1 MKKLIL
7 LSILLIVGCA
17 STNIITAVSPIFSTE
32 KYLKIAIP
40 TKHLPQHALDLAFY
54 DAVEIQLIRLG
65 FIVINRDQ
73 IDRIMEEQKL
83 SHSGIIDESTAVE
96 LGQLLGVDSIVLLK
110 HSREKDGTKSASIK
124 FVDVNNGM
132 MLLSSGYD
140 FSYGW
145 YENPSDV
152 VVQLFNDIEKK

>member
-1 MKKLIL
+1 
-7 LSILLIVGCA
+7 
-17 STNIITAVSPIFSTE
+17 
-32 KYLKIAIP
+32 
-40 TKHLPQHALDLAFY
+40 
-54 DAVEIQLIRLG
+54 
-65 FIVINRDQ
+65 
-73 IDRIMEEQKL
+73 MEEQEL
-83 SHSGIIDESTAVE
+83 SHSGIIDQSTAVE
-96 LGQLLGVDSIVLLK
+96 LGQLLGVHSIVLLK

-152 VVQLFNDIEKK
+152 VVQLFNDIEKKMK